1 MELQKSNIKNMPNP
15 KASLIISVYNNVR
28 FLKKVLDSVNAQT
41 FKNFEVIISED
52 AMHDGMKTFLE
63 NYPLEYSYQ
72 HLVQEDLGWRKNL
85 ALNRAILTAKSDYLI
100 FIDGDCVLHP
110 QFVEKHIFYSKE
122 NRVLAGRRV
131 MLNEKLTNMILDE
144 RMSPTDI
151 EKYLLSH
158 IFSLNKE
165 GISFPEEGFFINPKK
180 VWGFIPYLR
189 SVKSITGCN
198 MSFSKKTIMSI
209 NGFDEDYKLPA
220 IGEDADITWRFKESG
235 YKLFSVRNYAVQY
248 HLNHK
253 KNWAEQN
260 INLRIMED
268 KMKKNQIRCLNGI
281 EKIHE

>member
-1 MELQKSNIKNMPNP
+1 MSNP

-52 AMHDGMKTFLE
+52 AMHDGMKTFLD
-63 NYPLEYSYQ
+63 NYPLGYSYQ

-85 ALNRAILTAKSDYLI
+85 ALNRAILAAKSDYLI

-110 QFVEKHIFYSKE
+110 QFVEKHIIYSKE

-144 RMSPTDI
+144 SMSPSEI

-158 IFSLNKE
+158 LFSLNKE
-165 GISFPEEGFFINPKK
+165 GISFPEEGFFLNPKK
-180 VWGFIPYLR
+180 IWGFIPYLR
-189 SVKSITGCN
+189 NVKSITGCN

-220 IGEDADITWRFKESG
+220 IGEDTDITWRFKESG

-260 INLRIMED
+260 INLSIMED
-268 KMKKNQIRCLNGI
+268 KKKKNQVRCLNGI